1 MPPAKKTSSAQNTT
15 LQSTGMDV
23 IKQYPGP
30 LTVSRAVKVDVPG
43 KHFPQL
49 TGAEQKASYTGTA
62 VEFTER
68 HTFARHLKAWGA
80 AHTGPGIR
88 FICDSDAIDD
98 PDHKGFWTPLW
109 LWNRW
114 RHETYKD
121 NREAEMQYL
130 DKMPETADAPAP
142 GDAKPTKKPPE
153 VKNYFTKTG
162 SGTHTVG
169 GEGKT
174 AGQVQPCTYYA
185 CKKPGC
191 LRGPAN
197 PIKQV
202 GSGTSDAAAS
212 AAPSL
217 GSAGPSTSGHAADP
231 PSADPLGGVDM
242 SLLQRAGVLG
252 NTPYAAA

>member
-1 MPPAKKTSSAQNTT
+1 MPPAKKTSSVQNTT
-15 LQSTGMDV
+15 LQSMGMDV

-49 TGAEQKASYTGTA
+49 TGAEQNASYTGTA

-88 FICDSDAIDD
+88 FTSPD
-98 PDHKGFWTPLW
+98 P
-109 LWNRW
+109 
-114 RHETYKD
+114 
-121 NREAEMQYL
+121 
-130 DKMPETADAPAP
+130 
-142 GDAKPTKKPPE
+142 
-153 VKNYFTKTG
+153 
-162 SGTHTVG
+162 S
-169 GEGKT
+169 
-174 AGQVQPCTYYA
+174 
-185 CKKPGC
+185 
-191 LRGPAN
+191 
-197 PIKQV
+197 
-202 GSGTSDAAAS
+202 SSDAAAS